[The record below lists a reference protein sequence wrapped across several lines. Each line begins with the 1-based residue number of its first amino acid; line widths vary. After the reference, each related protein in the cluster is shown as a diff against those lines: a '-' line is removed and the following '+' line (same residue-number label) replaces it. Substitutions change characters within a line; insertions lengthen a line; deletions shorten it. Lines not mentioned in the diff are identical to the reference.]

1 MTVPEIAQV
10 QEQLRALEYPE
21 QGRVTPAHVQRLSE
35 SLKTEFFDQVPELA
49 QPAVALSPSGYAS
62 LRWTMGP
69 YAVELEACPRSKVAV
84 LRSTGLLSGF
94 RQEMCFLLSQGP
106 YGDWRLLRDRVGYFA
121 QRQVL

>member
-21 QGRVTPAHVQRLSE
+21 QRRVAPEDVERLAA
-35 SLKTEFFDQVPELA
+35 SLKTEFFDQVPDLA
-49 QPAVALSPSGYAS
+49 KPAVDLSPAGYAS
-62 LRWTMGP
+62 LRWTLGP
-69 YAVELEACPRSKVAV
+69 YALELEACPRSKVAI

-94 RQEMCFLLSQGP
+94 KQELGILLSQGP
-106 YGDWRLLRDRVGYFA
+106 YGDWPLLRDRVGSFA